1 MAEEYGTL
9 RIKAERLGT
18 VVDVRSFLTDIES
31 AYNSIYVFYFLV
43 DSLINDRNRQ
53 RDFFEERLSRI
64 NKYWARKDFPLDQ
77 FYFDMLW
84 REYRYG
90 FLSTLPNLAEFQSK
104 VDFGTIIV
112 PSDKLVLAKKQW
124 PRIEVAF
131 R

>member
-53 RDFFEERLSRI
+53 RDFFEERLSGLTSIGQEKISPLI
-64 NKYWARKDFPLDQ
+64 NFTSIC
-77 FYFDMLW
+77 
-84 REYRYG
+84 YG
-90 FLSTLPNLAEFQSK
+90 GSTAMGFIQLYQ
-104 VDFGTIIV
+104 T
-112 PSDKLVLAKKQW
+112 
-124 PRIEVAF
+124 
-131 R
+131 